1 MVSATSAVRQSNYR
15 FEHLFFSGMA
25 FLILAGVFV
34 GFARS
39 YYLAGVFKAPLPNLL
54 VHIHGAVFTLWMV
67 LLITQTSL
75 VAADRVD
82 IHRRLGLLG
91 FGLACLMAAL
101 GVLAATDS
109 IIRHATTSEMA
120 AKMRTFYATPLAS
133 MLMFSTLI
141 YFAFR
146 NRFNPVVH
154 KRLILIANLAIVDA
168 ALDRWP
174 IPVDWWTNRMANR
187 VVVYPILLLMLAYD
201 WWSTRKI
208 QPATLWGSAFV
219 ATMQQVVRPQV
230 AHSAAFLAFAGW
242 MQTHAPSV
250 L

>member
-15 FEHLFFSGMA
+15 FEHFFFSGMA

-34 GFARS
+34 EFARS

-54 VHIHGAVFTLWMV
+54 VHIHGAVYTLWMV
-67 LLITQTSL
+67 LLIAQTPL

-82 IHRRLGLLG
+82 IHRRVGLLC
-91 FGLACLMAAL
+91 FGLACLMVIL

-109 IIRHATTSEMA
+109 IFGHATTSEME
-120 AKMRTFYATPLAS
+120 AKMRTFYSTPLAG
-133 MLMFSTLI
+133 MLLFSTLT

-146 NRFNPVVH
+146 NRVKPAAH

-168 ALDRWP
+168 ALARWP
-174 IPVDWWTNRMANR
+174 VPVDWWTNRMAIL
-187 VVVYPILLLMLAYD
+187 VVVCPRLLLMMAYG
-201 WWSTRKI
+201 WCSTRKI
-208 QPATLWGSAFV
+208 QPATVWGSAFV
-219 ATMQQVVRPQV
+219 VTIRQVVRRLV
-230 AHSAAFLAFAGW
+230 AHPAPFQGFAGW
-242 MQTHAPSV
+242 MQTHACSI

>member
-15 FEHLFFSGMA
+15 FEHFFFSGMA

-39 YYLAGVFKAPLPNLL
+39 YYLAGVFKAPWPNLL
-54 VHIHGAVFTLWMV
+54 VHIHGAVFALWMV

-82 IHRRLGLLG
+82 IHRCLGLLC
-91 FGLACLMAAL
+91 FGLACLVVIL
-101 GVLAATDS
+101 GVLAATYS
-109 IIRHATTSEMA
+109 IFRHATTREME
-120 AKMRTFYATPLAS
+120 AKMRTFYTTPLAG
-133 MLMFSTLI
+133 MLLFSTLT

-146 NRFNPVVH
+146 NRFNPVAY
-154 KRLILIANLAIVDA
+154 KRLILIANVAIVDA

-174 IPVDWWTNRMANR
+174 VPVDWWTNRMANLA
-187 VVVYPILLLMLAYD
+187 VVYPMLLLMMAYG

-208 QPATLWGSAFV
+208 QPATVWGGAFV
-219 ATMQQVVRPQV
+219 VTIRQVIRPLV
-230 AHSAAFLAFAGW
+230 AHSAPFQAFGGW
-242 MQTHAPSV
+242 MQTHAYSI